1 MVKTE
6 NIILAYE
13 HEIICWIKENYKNLG
28 YDEILE
34 CNSKG
39 FPDFIMLKDHKK
51 IKVEVEIYSKYFL
64 KHKHDIKLVDEI
76 LCIVDDARLPVKT
89 VEIKDLKLWYHLG

>member
-1 MVKTE
+1 M
-6 NIILAYE
+6 
-13 HEIICWIKENYKNLG
+13 
-28 YDEILE
+28 
-34 CNSKG
+34 
-39 FPDFIMLKDHKK
+39 
-51 IKVEVEIYSKYFL
+51 EVEIYSKYFL